1 RDPAWLPSCSPSDTS
16 HSAECDKCFPAGP
29 PTPTASPGRERRTT
43 RPRGRRHRPPLTA
56 IDGQTACSWDLL
68 HLKGK
73 PVEVEFASRLSTY
86 GSWLPDYRRI
96 SLIRTRMRLPTG
108 VVCAI
113 RSDFM
118 PTSEDRSTSPNGRE
132 WIALAQQLA
141 RDAECHAILS
151 ASLASQA
158 DRLMVAVSG
167 CSSLPAPRRR
177 KTRGSALSVP
187 SAISHQ
193 PLAILGV
200 ESLAC
205 VPGFPLLLHSRPP
218 ASCPSAAVASSTRR
232 KTRSRP
238 SAEP

>member
-1 RDPAWLPSCSPSDTS
+1 M
-16 HSAECDKCFPAGP
+16 
-29 PTPTASPGRERRTT
+29 
-43 RPRGRRHRPPLTA
+43 
-56 IDGQTACSWDLL
+56 
-68 HLKGK
+68 
-73 PVEVEFASRLSTY
+73 LSTY

-132 WIALAQQLA
+132 LIALAQQLA
-141 RDAECHAILS
+141 RDAERHAILS

-177 KTRGSALSVP
+177 KTRASALSLP
-187 SAISHQ
+187 SAISH
-193 PLAILGV
+193 
-200 ESLAC
+200 
-205 VPGFPLLLHSRPP
+205 
-218 ASCPSAAVASSTRR
+218 
-232 KTRSRP
+232 
-238 SAEP
+238 